1 MESFDNAEEIGGFE
15 EIFGETETK
24 IVDLPDFD
32 FDKFRKESLKNV
44 LIKVQF
50 SKLFY
55 VAWSS
60 LYIVSRLCTSRKKR
74 FFVGTTVVIF
84 VGSRKLVQQKKGLFY
99 T

>member
-1 MESFDNAEEIGGFE
+1 MENFDNAEEIGGFE

-50 SKLFY
+50 FKFFQVALSSFYFVHMSKK
-55 VAWSS
+55 
-60 LYIVSRLCTSRKKR
+60 IVFRWN
-74 FFVGTTVVIF
+74 
-84 VGSRKLVQQKKGLFY
+84 
-99 T
+99 

>member
-1 MESFDNAEEIGGFE
+1 MENFDNAEEIGGFE

-50 SKLFY
+50 FRLF
-55 VAWSS
+55 SS
-60 LYIVSRLCTSRKKR
+60 SFEFILFRTHVEKNRFSLELIFDFRRKA
-74 FFVGTTVVIF
+74 T
-84 VGSRKLVQQKKGLFY
+84 LF
-99 T
+99 